1 MRKDFLSLG
10 CGQRS
15 ESDGYQTPRVNIKS
29 QTALGIEKGL
39 VIQATSPGLR
49 GSYGSRDIEEK
60 VTGEQG

>member
-39 VIQATSPGLR
+39 VDSGNLTWVERELR
-49 GSYGSRDIEEK
+49 
-60 VTGEQG
+60 